1 MRLAVDKDF
10 DNIKEIF
17 YKHKKWFPHIRTD
30 YMKRMISK
38 KNIVFQDGVLIT
50 FHHAKRKQKIGDV
63 QVNKGETVLHQI
75 ANKESGNG
83 KAKKIL
89 LEFFEWCPKDVYLS
103 VRADNLKA
111 CEFYDRIAM
120 KLIGTHNWAKGK
132 VKGKVYVKRKSTG
145 CFS

>member
-1 MRLAVDKDF
+1 M
-10 DNIKEIF
+10 
-17 YKHKKWFPHIRTD
+17 
-30 YMKRMISK
+30 
-38 KNIVFQDGVLIT
+38 
-50 FHHAKRKQKIGDV
+50 
-63 QVNKGETVLHQI
+63 NKGETVLHQI

-132 VKGKVYVKRKSTG
+132 VKGKVYVKRKPTG

>member
-1 MRLAVDKDF
+1 MSYNKKTYSDINLQPRIGLKITGANLA
-10 DNIKEIF
+10 
-17 YKHKKWFPHIRTD
+17 YKN
-30 YMKRMISK
+30 
-38 KNIVFQDGVLIT
+38 NIVFQDGVLIT

-132 VKGKVYVKRKSTG
+132 VKGKVYVKRKPTG